1 MHQGDALNTEASG
14 AASIERL
21 RPTKPSP
28 QHSSEQHAPFNA
40 ICYLIPNL
48 RPNPASR
55 LPENPSAGRKRLDGG
70 FAFRRNRFSGSL
82 LRYNF

>member
-1 MHQGDALNTEASG
+1 MNTEASI
-14 AASIERL
+14 AASIECL
-21 RPTKPSP
+21 HPAKPSP
-28 QHSSEQHAPFNA
+28 HHSSEQSAPLNA

-48 RPNPASR
+48 RPNPANR

-82 LRYNF
+82 IGCNF